1 MEEKKTLKVRAKEG
15 WTKVKKEAAD
25 TGKLFWRGCKA
36 VVPIIS
42 GCGTLVLFV
51 KLLSI
56 GLKDDTSTDTGS
68 DEIYDDEELKELVES
83 EELSEEEA

>member
-25 TGKLFWRGCKA
+25 TGKLFWKGCKA
-36 VVPIIS
+36 VVPIMS

-56 GLKDDTSTDTGS
+56 GSKSTSTDTNS

>member
-36 VVPIIS
+36 VVPII
-42 GCGTLVLFV
+42 GGYTTMALFFM
-51 KLLSI
+51 LLAKGS
-56 GLKDDTSTDTGS
+56 KNTSTDTGS